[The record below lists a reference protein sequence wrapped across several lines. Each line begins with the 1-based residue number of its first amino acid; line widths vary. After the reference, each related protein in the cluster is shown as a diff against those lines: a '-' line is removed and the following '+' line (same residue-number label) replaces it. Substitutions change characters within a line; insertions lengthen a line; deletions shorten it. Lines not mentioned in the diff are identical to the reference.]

1 MTKRPNRKEL
11 LKIPNRKDSNMDRL
25 YNSILVV
32 PAGTKHESG
41 YMHIAII
48 GCWTEGKEE
57 RYEICS
63 YPDDINWILP
73 DSDRG
78 NYKLAHL
85 RTDCWYPEGI
95 LHFWGRG
102 SFRVDWGSSTE
113 IEFIP
118 ALTNKK

>member
-1 MTKRPNRKEL
+1 MKKKRPTKKEML
-11 LKIPNRKDSNMDRL
+11 AMPNRKDEDMERL
-25 YNSILVV
+25 YKAIFVI

-41 YMHIAII
+41 YMHIAIV
-48 GCWTEGKEE
+48 GHWVENGKEK
-57 RYEICS
+57 YEICS

-78 NYKLAHL
+78 TYKLCHL

-102 SFRVDWGSSTE
+102 QFRVDWSSSTE
-113 IEFIP
+113 VEFIP
-118 ALTNKK
+118 DKK